1 MTISSILLLSFSF
14 IFSLFPHYPTFSSLA
29 RISKAV
35 LLRRGLLFAYAL
47 FMFHT
52 LSPISLSFLVFS
64 GFSLFSLAL
73 FFHHAIFSSIRP
85 KRSPQRSSP
94 LSFFLP
100 SLRLW
105 PFPSSTPLSHPLS
118 LILVSFRT
126 LFVLSLPFVF
136 SLFVSNVS
144 DGEKCTLIWISASLY
159 SAML

>member
-1 MTISSILLLSFSF
+1 M
-14 IFSLFPHYPTFSSLA
+14 
-29 RISKAV
+29 SKAV

-47 FMFHT
+47 LMFHT
-52 LSPISLSFLVFS
+52 LPPISLSSLVFS
-64 GFSLFSLAL
+64 SFSPFSLAL
-73 FFHHAIFSSIRP
+73 FLHHAIFSSIRP

-118 LILVSFRT
+118 LTLVSFRA

-144 DGEKCTLIWISASLY
+144 DDEECTLIWVSASLY
-159 SAML
+159 SATL